1 MEKILIATD
10 QSSQVLGISIFEIK
24 TSKLLYSA
32 AIQIKGKSLESRIA
46 TVKQT
51 INSFIK
57 EYIENYE
64 LAYMVFEGVQMQRN
78 NVLTLET
85 LSELLGVIKNN
96 AYELHIPFLVY
107 KPSEWRGHF
116 HIAKGKKKR
125 EELKAEAIQIVKEKY
140 NLEASDDQCEAI
152 LIGLCA
158 CDKLNAEETGWG
170 VTAPK
175 AVQRGTNR
183 KKKGIKKV

>member
-24 TSKLLYSA
+24 TTKLLYSA
-32 AIQIKGKSLESRIA
+32 AIKIKGKSLESRIA
-46 TVKQT
+46 SIKKI
-51 INSFIK
+51 INEYVR

-96 AYELHIPFLVY
+96 AYELQIPFLVY

-125 EELKAEAIQIVKEKY
+125 EELKAEAISIVKEKY
-140 NLEASDDQCEAI
+140 QIDATDDECEAI

-170 VTAPK
+170 MK
-175 AVQRGTNR
+175 AVNAVKRNKNVKTGS
-183 KKKGIKKV
+183 K